1 MARPKRNTVDYFP
14 FICQEGKKMFYIEQT
29 YGNDGFATFIKIL
42 RELALTENHYL
53 NLSDHST
60 LMFLS
65 AKCRVSTET
74 LLLIINDLVN
84 LGKFD
89 SVLWNDN
96 KIIWCQD
103 FIENIQDAYIK
114 RTNKCIDYEGLLT
127 LLCSLGVRKPPKKE
141 LKEGINPHSIV
152 EYTKEDKSKVYYRAF
167 AHLKLSFS
175 EFDKLNIIYNQ
186 TQIDNVLDAIE
197 NYKDNKKYTSL
208 YLTAKKWLSKEFPKQ
223 TTPEVTTKPKMV
235 Y

>member
-89 SVLWNDN
+89 SLLWNDN

-127 LLCSLGVRKPPKKE
+127 LLCSLGVREPPKKE
-141 LKEGINPHSIV
+141 LKGGINPHSIV
-152 EYTKEDKSKVYYRAF
+152 EDTKEDKSKVYYRAF
-167 AHLKLSFS
+167 AHLKLSFVD
-175 EFDKLNIIYNQ
+175 FDKLNIIYNQ

-197 NYKDNKKYTSL
+197 NYKENKKYTSL
-208 YLTAKKWLSKEFPKQ
+208 YLTAKKWLSKEFPQQ